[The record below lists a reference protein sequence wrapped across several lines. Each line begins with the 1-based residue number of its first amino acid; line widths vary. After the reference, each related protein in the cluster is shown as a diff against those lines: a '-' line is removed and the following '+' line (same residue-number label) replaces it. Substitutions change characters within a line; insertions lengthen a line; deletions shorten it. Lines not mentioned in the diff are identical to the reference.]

1 MKKYAFLPLPM
12 VLIDYVHVLG
22 ISQTVQMSFFARAKV
37 MGNVEILI
45 FFENPFFTKLLDIG
59 EVFVGMKNNNQ
70 VKVCFGSRG
79 EMYVVSAI
87 GQKLCISKVCRL
99 L

>member
-1 MKKYAFLPLPM
+1 M

-22 ISQTVQMSFFARAKV
+22 ISQTVHISFFASAKV

-59 EVFVGMKNNNQ
+59 EVFDDMKNNHQ
-70 VKVCFGSRG
+70 VKIGS
-79 EMYVVSAI
+79 
-87 GQKLCISKVCRL
+87 
-99 L
+99 